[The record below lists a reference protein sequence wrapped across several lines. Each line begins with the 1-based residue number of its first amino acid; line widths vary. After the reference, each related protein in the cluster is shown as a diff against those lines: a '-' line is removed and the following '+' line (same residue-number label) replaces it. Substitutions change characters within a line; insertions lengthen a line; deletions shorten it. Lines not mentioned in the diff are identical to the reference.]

1 MRNNKT
7 IRNII
12 PHNIPKKLWIS
23 KDYNIIILY
32 ALEIYGPM
40 YQQEFVNRSNITD
53 KISEKTFYNHIK
65 KLKQKR
71 YIESEIDE
79 KTRRNKYI
87 ITTNGEEALKKN
99 LRINQERY
107 GELLSTIE
115 DLKYFEKKRV
125 FEEDFD
131 IYLNLCKRIKNKFL
145 AIIVDITHFYSREKI
160 SQYAELKQRLNTE
173 LRLKKALMREF
184 DKFTI
189 KFTDYKRT
197 IEDDLLKSESEIFI
211 NEEIETYDFQCPRC
225 NENIIIDY
233 EETFECLKC
242 NLEFDKVSFKLIEK
256 DNILSIEEKRAFLDI
271 FKDNIDDDN
280 FNNH

>member
-256 DNILSIEEKRAFLDI
+256 DNILSIEEKSIFLDI

>member
-40 YQQEFVNRSNITD
+40 YQQEFVNRSNVTD

-173 LRLKKALMREF
+173 LRLKKALMR
-184 DKFTI
+184 I
-189 KFTDYKRT
+189 AY
-197 IEDDLLKSESEIFI
+197 
-211 NEEIETYDFQCPRC
+211 
-225 NENIIIDY
+225 
-233 EETFECLKC
+233 
-242 NLEFDKVSFKLIEK
+242 
-256 DNILSIEEKRAFLDI
+256 
-271 FKDNIDDDN
+271 
-280 FNNH
+280 

>member
-7 IRNII
+7 IRDII
-12 PHNIPKKLWIS
+12 PHNIPKKLWLS

-53 KISEKTFYNHIK
+53 KISEKTFYNHVK
-65 KLKQKR
+65 KLKQNR
-71 YIESEIDE
+71 YLESEIDE

-99 LRINQERY
+99 LRINRERY

-131 IYLNLCKRIKNKFL
+131 IYLNLCERIKTKFL
-145 AIIVDITHFYSREKI
+145 ANIADISHFYSREKI
-160 SQYAELKQRLNTE
+160 SKYAELINRHNIE
-173 LRLKKALMREF
+173 LKLKEYLMREF
-184 DKFTI
+184 DNFTGNLTNYI
-189 KFTDYKRT
+189 RT

-225 NENIIIDY
+225 NGNIIIDY
-233 EETFECLKC
+233 EETFECLIC

-256 DNILSIEEKRAFLDI
+256 DNILSIEEKSAFLDI
-271 FKDNIDDDN
+271 FKDNFDGDN

>member
-1 MRNNKT
+1 M
-7 IRNII
+7 
-12 PHNIPKKLWIS
+12 
-23 KDYNIIILY
+23 
-32 ALEIYGPM
+32 
-40 YQQEFVNRSNITD
+40 
-53 KISEKTFYNHIK
+53 
-65 KLKQKR
+65 
-71 YIESEIDE
+71 
-79 KTRRNKYI
+79 
-87 ITTNGEEALKKN
+87 
-99 LRINQERY
+99 
-107 GELLSTIE
+107 STIE

>member
-211 NEEIETYDFQCPRC
+211 NEEIETYDFQCPMC